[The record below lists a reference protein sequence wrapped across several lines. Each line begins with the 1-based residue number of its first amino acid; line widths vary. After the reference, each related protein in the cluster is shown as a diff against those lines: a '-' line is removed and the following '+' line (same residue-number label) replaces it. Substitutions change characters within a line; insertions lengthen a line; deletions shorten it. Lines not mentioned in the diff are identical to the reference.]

1 MCESDDEADSGI
13 RAFRN
18 LQDTIKK
25 SEQAYSRAATQLP
38 DLAKQL
44 EALDAK
50 STKSA
55 QRVEEAAQEV
65 TKHIKTDRLFLFA
78 VCGFGA
84 IALVFCSAFLGDIK
98 GSRAG
103 YAEGFAEGQ
112 RDAKERDAL
121 GEWAASSPSGRLAYQ
136 MDKAGQIQAFGL
148 CKIEGYKITTK
159 RNMTWCVSK
168 SGNDLEWPMVVPNK
182 D

>member
-1 MCESDDEADSGI
+1 MCEAEDEDDPGI

-78 VCGFGA
+78 ACGFGA
-84 IALVFCSAFLGDIK
+84 ISLVFCSAFLGDIK

-103 YAEGFAEGQ
+103 YAEGFADGQ
-112 RDAKERDAL
+112 RSAKERDAL

-136 MDKAGQIQAFGL
+136 MDKVGQIQAFGM
-148 CKIEGYKITTK
+148 CKIEGYKVKTDRK
-159 RNMTWCVSK
+159 GTWCVSE
-168 SGNDLEWPMVVPNK
+168 SGEGLVWPIVPPTTP
-182 D
+182 